1 MVGAAQTCSEVQ
13 LGMVA
18 SRSVCL
24 ALPSTDKAA
33 DLASPLAELTV
44 SDLPAVLS
52 ASPTVVAAT
61 PKSGTPAQA

>member
-1 MVGAAQTCSEVQ
+1 MA
-13 LGMVA
+13 A

-52 ASPTVVAAT
+52 ASPMPAAVAL
-61 PKSGTPAQA
+61 KLGTPA